1 MTKIFLAI
9 ALTFIAQ
16 TSFGAECKQGKSVR
30 KVDIVYEA
38 EGKKAPCSV
47 KYTKEDGTEKTLFT
61 AKAEEG
67 YCEKKSAE
75 FMEKMK
81 TNGWVCESD
90 AR

>member
-1 MTKIFLAI
+1 MNKLVLMT
-9 ALTFIAQ
+9 ALTMISQ
-16 TSFGAECKQGKSVR
+16 VSFAAECKNGKSVR

-67 YCEKKSAE
+67 YCEKKSTE
-75 FMEKMK
+75 FMDKMK

-90 AR
+90 AK

>member
-1 MTKIFLAI
+1 MKKIILAATLMTV
-9 ALTFIAQ
+9 AQ
-16 TSFGAECKQGKSVR
+16 VSFASECKQGKSVR

-47 KYTKEDGTEKTLFT
+47 KYTKEDGSEKTLYT

-75 FMEKMK
+75 FMDKMK
-81 TNGWVCESD
+81 ASGWVCESD